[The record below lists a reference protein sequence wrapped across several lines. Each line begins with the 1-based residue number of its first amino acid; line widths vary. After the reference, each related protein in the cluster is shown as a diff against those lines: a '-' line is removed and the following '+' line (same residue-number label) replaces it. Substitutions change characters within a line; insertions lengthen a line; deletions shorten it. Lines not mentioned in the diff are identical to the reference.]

1 MCESDRNESAKI
13 LGLLGLCARAG
24 RLVLGTPMIC
34 ESLKAKK
41 EILMVLMAEGVSENT
56 RKRLSDRCGFYGVR
70 LESVKVT
77 TAELAHALGK
87 SGELAAVG
95 VTDPNFA
102 SGLEKLLM

>member
-1 MCESDRNESAKI
+1 MCESEKNESTKL

-24 RLVLGTPMIC
+24 RLVCGTPMIC

-41 EILMVLMAEGVSENT
+41 EILMVIMAEGVSENT

-70 LESVKVT
+70 LEIAKVT

-102 SGLEKLLM
+102 AGLEKLFL

>member
-1 MCESDRNESAKI
+1 MCESEKNESAKI

-24 RLVLGTPMIC
+24 RLICGTPLIC
-34 ESLKAKK
+34 ESLKARK

-70 LESVKVT
+70 LAEVRVT
-77 TAELAHALGK
+77 TGELAHALGK

-102 SGLEKLLM
+102 AGLEGLLL

>member
-1 MCESDRNESAKI
+1 MCESEKNESTKI

-24 RLVLGTPMIC
+24 HLVYGTPLIC
-34 ESLKAKK
+34 ESLKSKK

-56 RKRLSDRCGFYGVR
+56 RKRLSDRCRFYGVR
-70 LESVKVT
+70 LETVKVST
-77 TAELAHALGK
+77 GELARALGK

-102 SGLEKLLM
+102 AGLNNLLL